1 MKSIIA
7 LAEKGQLSSGLMDKN
22 HEEETERQIGKAFE
36 VAGTVLCCAVLCH
49 VVGWCC
55 IALFLEYHS

>member
-7 LAEKGQLSSGLMDKN
+7 LEEKGQLSSSLMNNN

-36 VAGTVLCCAVLCH
+36 VAGTVLCCVVLCH
-49 VVGWCC
+49 VVGGAALHC
-55 IALFLEYHS
+55 IVL